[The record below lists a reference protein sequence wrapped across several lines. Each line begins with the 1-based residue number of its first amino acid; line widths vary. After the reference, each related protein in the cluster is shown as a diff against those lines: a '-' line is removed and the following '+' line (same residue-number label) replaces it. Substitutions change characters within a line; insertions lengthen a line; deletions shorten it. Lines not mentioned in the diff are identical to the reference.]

1 MISGLVMHLAVLA
14 QSCECPLWRLQI
26 LAELNGWRSRP
37 FFMAKWT
44 AESQL
49 FAVRKA
55 PVWMM
60 DACRWE
66 PWLDTETGLSPIAT
80 LATLATLSSSS
91 SGASTDRL
99 IQGNTGKEGPLGKRN
114 R

>member
-1 MISGLVMHLAVLA
+1 MMIEPHSCCERGEPFAVKA
-14 QSCECPLWRLQI
+14 MFQSPYGQQVD
-26 LAELNGWRSRP
+26 
-37 FFMAKWT
+37 M
-44 AESQL
+44 L
-49 FAVRKA
+49 FAVLKV

-60 DACRWE
+60 NACRWE

-80 LATLATLSSSS
+80 LATLSSSS

-99 IQGNTGKEGPLGKRN
+99 IQDNTGKEGPLGKRN

>member
-26 LAELNGWRSRP
+26 LAELNGLRSRP

-80 LATLATLSSSS
+80 LATLATQIPNAKLQTN
-91 SGASTDRL
+91 AFNWTATHVLRC
-99 IQGNTGKEGPLGKRN
+99 
-114 R
+114 

>member
-1 MISGLVMHLAVLA
+1 MSVMAIA
-14 QSCECPLWRLQI
+14 NSCCGRVEW
-26 LAELNGWRSRP
+26 
-37 FFMAKWT
+37 
-44 AESQL
+44 
-49 FAVRKA
+49 FAVKARKLQNGQQNHSYLQCGKLL

-99 IQGNTGKEGPLGKRN
+99 RIQDNTGKEGPLGKRN

>member
-26 LAELNGWRSRP
+26 LAELNGLRSRP

-80 LATLATLSSSS
+80 LSSSS

>member
-1 MISGLVMHLAVLA
+1 MGWGYWGYDDEPHFMERGNRGTMF
-14 QSCECPLWRLQI
+14 QSPYNSR
-26 LAELNGWRSRP
+26 LNG
-37 FFMAKWT
+37 M
-44 AESQL
+44 L
-49 FAVRKA
+49 LV
-55 PVWMM
+55 PVM